1 MKAKF
6 LSIFLL
12 VALTLGAL
20 MPVQAV
26 YASGGTTIIVNTNDG
41 AGAIDDGKCSL
52 SEAIKAADNGSTSGT
67 NCTFSGSGTP
77 YTIQFSIGSGAQTIS
92 ATNQLTIG
100 APVIIDGTTQ
110 PGYSGV
116 PLIHVDG
123 STTSRLSG
131 LVFTTGSEG
140 SEVKGLIVT
149 GFATTEIAI
158 FVGTVSSHVTL
169 LGNYIGTDGTN
180 AMGGYTGVAIEG
192 GDYAQVG
199 GPNAS
204 DRNVISGNSLENVY
218 LSDFNGSSNGADHN
232 TIQGNYIGTNAS
244 GSASIGGSDADISL
258 TSNGTGGANANQIIG
273 NVISGNSYGIEIDSQ
288 YDTNTVIQSNYIGT
302 NAGGTS
308 AIGNSFGINMD
319 YAGNTQIGGSGAGLG
334 NLISGNQNDGI
345 YDWANAGSITIIGN
359 KIGITPTG
367 SSLPNSTTG
376 IDLEGGAS
384 AQIAQNYIAN
394 NSNSVTLDATSTAAS
409 GPNNNNNCFINN
421 SIGLSNAN
429 SGTAANFTNN
439 WWGSS
444 TGPNYSGN
452 PGGTGDK
459 ISTYVTYS
467 PWLHSAPAACGA
479 NAGLNPTSVNFGFQQ
494 INTTSSIHSVTLT
507 NTGTSPLSFSS
518 ITSPAHFTLDT
529 TSTCKVG
536 TPVAAGGTCTLALK
550 FSPTAL
556 GAASGNVVI
565 TGNASNSPQSLP
577 VSGTGVGAQLLKN
590 ASFEGAAGSQPANWT
605 LAGTNANTDFLD
617 CTVHK
622 IGSCSLKLIGNGTQ
636 KTVSQT
642 VSIIGTTGNTYA
654 FALSSEASGVP
665 SSATY
670 MVRVLFYKSSLLIGS
685 KTLTFSTS
693 ASGFQNLSDTYTAPS
708 AYTKIVFKITFNAAT
723 GTVWFDAAGLFHAS

>member
-41 AGAIDDGKCSL
+41 AGTIDDGKCSL

-92 ATNQLTIG
+92 ATSQLSIT

-123 STTSRLSG
+123 STTSRING

-140 SEVKGLIVT
+140 SMAKGLMVT
-149 GFATTEIAI
+149 GFSNAEISI
-158 FVGTVSSHVTL
+158 GVGNSTNYVTL
-169 LGNYIGTDGTN
+169 KGNYIGTDGTN
-180 AMGGYTGVAIEG
+180 ALGGSMGVDLEG
-192 GDYAQVG
+192 GAYAQVG

-204 DRNVISGNSLENVY
+204 DRNIISGNSLANVY
-218 LSDFNGSSNGADHN
+218 FSHNGDHN

-244 GSASIGGSDADISL
+244 GSAGISGSYADIWL
-258 TSNGTGGANANQIIG
+258 TSSGTTGANANQIIG
-273 NVISGNSYGIEIDSQ
+273 NVISAGSGTYGIDIDSQ

-308 AIGNSFGINMD
+308 AIGNFIGIKMD
-319 YAGNTQIGGSGAGLG
+319 YAGNTQIGGSGVGLG

-345 YDWANAGSITIIGN
+345 YDWTNAGSITIIGN

-529 TSTCKVG
+529 ASTCKVG

-577 VSGTGVGAQLLKN
+577 VSGTGVGAQLLNN

-642 VSIIGTTGNTYA
+642 VSITGTTGNTYA

-665 SSATY
+665 ATGVTF
-670 MVRVLFYKSSLLIGS
+670 MVKVLFYKSSLLIGS

-708 AYTKIVFKITFNAAT
+708 AFTKIVFKITFKAAT
-723 GTVWFDAAGLFHAS
+723 GTVWFDAAGLYHAS